1 MHRSADGQGAG
12 VKDGRQ
18 GCGVIVVVGL
28 QAVIAGPWGRGF
40 GAVSSGLGSVVVD
53 ILTGKGFVDVGNYI
67 FSF

>member
-1 MHRSADGQGAG
+1 MA
-12 VKDGRQ
+12 
-18 GCGVIVVVGL
+18 VGL
-28 QAVIAGPWGRGF
+28 QAVIAGLRGCGF